1 MCFFLSSFQSSRVF
15 VCFMGFSEPSVVYL
29 FLIYHCRKDTYGVF
43 SEPVDLDEVIYLF
56 IFLFFYD
63 AFSFSDLCMCFC
75 FWISG

>member
-15 VCFMGFSEPSVVYL
+15 VCFMGFSEPSVIYL

-43 SEPVDLDEVIYLF
+43 SEPVDLDEVIF
-56 IFLFFYD
+56 FFYD

-75 FWISG
+75 FLIFG